1 MGIDPELIEEL
12 LAEYADEDAALENMQ
27 ALLFKKYPGWQ
38 EDEKVRRRAFAAL
51 QRLGYAYTDIRRAM
65 EIEPE

>member
-1 MGIDPELIEEL
+1 
-12 LAEYADEDAALENMQ
+12 MQ